1 MEFKV
6 RALDGSEEKSLAER
20 EQEILDKHN
29 EESNVESPVV
39 ESVEEEVVKD
49 EELTDEKVLKFLG
62 NRYGREITSFDDLV
76 TEREV
81 TPEMPE
87 DVAAYLNY
95 KKETGRGIDDY
106 VRLNRDFDSMDDD
119 SLLREYYKAT
129 EDGLANED
137 ISIMMDDFV
146 YDDDVDDE
154 SEVKKKKLAKKKM
167 LSKAKK
173 YFEKQKEYYKQPLE
187 SSGSLTAEQEEELAA
202 YRKYIESAKTHKQE
216 TERRQAWFAE
226 KTDQLFDG
234 EFKGFE
240 FKLDDKNVTFN
251 PGSADELKKLQ
262 SNPMNF
268 ISKYLDDSGLLKDS
282 AGYHRALAV
291 AMNPEKFAKFF
302 YEQGKSEAT
311 EDVMRKT
318 KNINMSERRT
328 PEVTSKGGMKIRAM
342 SEPSSRGLK
351 IKSKR
356 K

>member
-6 RALDGSEEKSLAER
+6 REVDGNEEKSLAEK
-20 EQEILDKHN
+20 EQEILDQHEDK
-29 EESNVESPVV
+29 EQVT
-39 ESVEEEVVKD
+39 EEVV
-49 EELTDEKVLKFLG
+49 EQGTELSEDKVLKFLG
-62 NRYGREITSFDDLV
+62 DRYGREITSFDDLV
-76 TEREV
+76 TEKEV

-87 DVAAYLNY
+87 DVAAYLKY

-106 VRLNRDFDSMDDD
+106 VRLNRDFDSMNEDA
-119 SLLREYYKAT
+119 LLKEYYKAT
-129 EDGLANED
+129 EDGLDNDD
-137 ISIMMDDFV
+137 INIMMEDFS
-146 YDDDVDDE
+146 YDEDLDDE
-154 SEVKKKKLAKKKM
+154 SEIKKKKLAKKKI

-187 SSGSLTAEQEEELAA
+187 SSGGLTSEQEEELGA
-202 YRKYIESAKTHKQE
+202 YRKYIESAKTHKEE
-216 TERRQAWFAE
+216 TERRQTWFTE
-226 KTDQLFDG
+226 KTDQLFNS

-251 PGSADELKKLQ
+251 PGSADELKKIQ

-268 ISKYLDDSGLLKDS
+268 ISKYLDDTGLLKDS
-282 AGYHRALAV
+282 VGYHKALAV

-318 KNINMSERRT
+318 KNVNMGERRT

-342 SEPSSRGLK
+342 SEPSSSGLK

>member
-129 EDGLANED
+129 EDGLDNED

>member
-129 EDGLANED
+129 EDGLDNED

-251 PGSADELKKLQ
+251 PGSADELKKIQ

-268 ISKYLDDSGLLKDS
+268 ISKYLDNTGLLKDS
-282 AGYHRALAV
+282 VGYHRALAV

-318 KNINMSERRT
+318 KNVNMGERRT

>member
-6 RALDGSEEKSLAER
+6 REVDGNEEKSLAEK
-20 EQEILDKHN
+20 EQEILNQHEDK
-29 EESNVESPVV
+29 EQVT
-39 ESVEEEVVKD
+39 EEVV
-49 EELTDEKVLKFLG
+49 EQGTELSEDKVLKFLG
-62 NRYGREITSFDDLV
+62 DRYGREITSFDDLV
-76 TEREV
+76 TEKEV

-87 DVAAYLNY
+87 DVAAYLKY

-106 VRLNRDFDSMDDD
+106 VRLNRDFGSMNEDA
-119 SLLREYYKAT
+119 LLKEYYKAT
-129 EDGLANED
+129 EDGLDNDD
-137 ISIMMDDFV
+137 INIMMEDFS
-146 YDDDVDDE
+146 YDEDLDDE
-154 SEVKKKKLAKKKM
+154 SEIKKKKLAKKKI

-187 SSGSLTAEQEEELAA
+187 SSGGLTSEQEEELGA
-202 YRKYIESAKTHKQE
+202 YRKYIESAKTHKEE
-216 TERRQAWFAE
+216 TERRQTWFTE
-226 KTDQLFDG
+226 KTDQLFNS

-251 PGSADELKKLQ
+251 PGSADELKKIQ

-268 ISKYLDDSGLLKDS
+268 ISKYLDDTGLLKDS
-282 AGYHRALAV
+282 VGYHKALAV

-318 KNINMSERRT
+318 KNVNMGERRT

>member
-6 RALDGSEEKSLAER
+6 REVDGNEEKSLAEK
-20 EQEILDKHN
+20 EQEILDQHEDK
-29 EESNVESPVV
+29 EQVT
-39 ESVEEEVVKD
+39 EEVV
-49 EELTDEKVLKFLG
+49 EQGTELSEDKVLKFLG
-62 NRYGREITSFDDLV
+62 DRYGREITSFDDLV
-76 TEREV
+76 TEKEV

-87 DVAAYLNY
+87 DVAAYLKY

-106 VRLNRDFDSMDDD
+106 VRLNRDFGSMNEDA
-119 SLLREYYKAT
+119 LLKEYYKAT
-129 EDGLANED
+129 EDGLDNDD
-137 ISIMMDDFV
+137 INIMMEDFS
-146 YDDDVDDE
+146 YDEDLDDE
-154 SEVKKKKLAKKKM
+154 SEIKKKKLAKKKI

-187 SSGSLTAEQEEELAA
+187 SSGGLTSEQEEELGA
-202 YRKYIESAKTHKQE
+202 YRKYIESAKTHKEE
-216 TERRQAWFAE
+216 TERRQTWFTE
-226 KTDQLFDG
+226 KTDQLFNS

-251 PGSADELKKLQ
+251 PGSADELKKIQ

-268 ISKYLDDSGLLKDS
+268 ISKYLDDTGLLKDS
-282 AGYHRALAV
+282 VGYHKALAV

-318 KNINMSERRT
+318 KNVNMGERRT

>member
-6 RALDGSEEKSLAER
+6 REVDGNEEKSLAEK
-20 EQEILDKHN
+20 EQEILDQHEDK
-29 EESNVESPVV
+29 EQVT
-39 ESVEEEVVKD
+39 EEVVEQD
-49 EELTDEKVLKFLG
+49 TELSEEKVLKFLG
-62 NRYGREITSFDDLV
+62 DRYGREITSFDDLV
-76 TEREV
+76 TEKEV

-87 DVAAYLNY
+87 DVAAYLKY

-106 VRLNRDFDSMDDD
+106 VRLNRDFDSMNEDA
-119 SLLREYYKAT
+119 LLKEYYKAT
-129 EDGLANED
+129 EDGLDSDD
-137 ISIMMDDFV
+137 INIMMEDFS
-146 YDDDVDDE
+146 YDEDLDDE
-154 SEVKKKKLAKKKM
+154 SEVKKKKLAKKKI

-187 SSGSLTAEQEEELAA
+187 SSGGLTAEQEEELGA
-202 YRKYIESAKTHKQE
+202 YRKYIESAKTHKEE
-216 TERRQAWFAE
+216 TERRQTWFTE
-226 KTDQLFDG
+226 KTDQLFNS

-251 PGSADELKKLQ
+251 PGSADELKKIQ

-268 ISKYLDDSGLLKDS
+268 ISKYLDDTGLLKDS
-282 AGYHRALAV
+282 VGYHKALAV

-318 KNINMSERRT
+318 KNVNMGERRT

>member
-6 RALDGSEEKSLAER
+6 REVDGNEEKSLAEK
-20 EQEILDKHN
+20 EQEILDQHEDK
-29 EESNVESPVV
+29 EQVT
-39 ESVEEEVVKD
+39 EEVVEQD
-49 EELTDEKVLKFLG
+49 TELSEEKVLKFLG
-62 NRYGREITSFDDLV
+62 DRYGREITSFDDLV
-76 TEREV
+76 TEKEV

-87 DVAAYLNY
+87 DVAAYLKY

-106 VRLNRDFDSMDDD
+106 VRLNRDFDSMNEDA
-119 SLLREYYKAT
+119 LLKEYYKAT
-129 EDGLANED
+129 EDGLDSDD
-137 ISIMMDDFV
+137 INIMMEDFS
-146 YDDDVDDE
+146 YDEDLDDE
-154 SEVKKKKLAKKKM
+154 SEVKKKKLAKKKI

-187 SSGSLTAEQEEELAA
+187 SSGGLTAEQEEELGA
-202 YRKYIESAKTHKQE
+202 YRKYIESAKTHKEE
-216 TERRQAWFAE
+216 TERRQTWFTE
-226 KTDQLFDG
+226 KTDQLFNS

-251 PGSADELKKLQ
+251 PGSADELKKTQ

-268 ISKYLDDSGLLKDS
+268 ISKYLDDTGLLKDS
-282 AGYHRALAV
+282 VGYHKALAV

-318 KNINMSERRT
+318 KNVNMGERRT